1 MTIDWSGSLYC
12 GIHLDWNYNK
22 GWVDISMPNYIKNF
36 LQKFQ
41 HEPPK
46 RIQYAPFPWVKPNFG
61 ATIQY
66 PTSPDMSPGVEKSQ
80 ITRIQQILGTLLY
93 YSRMVD
99 PTMLVAISSLAS
111 QQSKATTLTLK
122 NLNQLLDYCV
132 SFPVST
138 LRYKRSDMILKI
150 HSDAGYL
157 NESGSRSRSSGYFYL
172 GNNPHTSNDNNGTI
186 LTNASIL
193 KNIMASAA
201 EAEYGA
207 LFVNSRLALPIRMAL
222 EDLNHTQPPTPLFTD
237 NETEKGL
244 PMTIKRKGAPN
255 DNET

>member
-1 MTIDWSGSLYC
+1 
-12 GIHLDWNYNK
+12 
-22 GWVDISMPNYIKNF
+22 
-36 LQKFQ
+36 
-41 HEPPK
+41 
-46 RIQYAPFPWVKPNFG
+46 
-61 ATIQY
+61 
-66 PTSPDMSPGVEKSQ
+66 MSPGVEKSQ

-237 NETEKGL
+237 NETAKGL
-244 PMTIKRKGAPN
+244 AHETLKIGQAKFMDMRFHWIRDRIRQKQFQVLWIPGAFNRADYFSKHHSPTHHRKMRPQYLSM
-255 DNET
+255 EESVQ